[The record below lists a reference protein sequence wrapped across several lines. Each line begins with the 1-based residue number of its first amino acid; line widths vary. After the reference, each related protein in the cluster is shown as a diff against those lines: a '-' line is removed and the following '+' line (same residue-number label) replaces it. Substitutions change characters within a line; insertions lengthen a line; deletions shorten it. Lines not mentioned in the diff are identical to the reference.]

1 MEELNMFK
9 KLSTIALGSV
19 LAMSLVACDD
29 SSNKASTEKKVN
41 QNKRLRKKQNKTK
54 NKKRKR
60 TIKKKITVADVDT
73 IKTGDP
79 VTGEGG
85 DKYEDLVAKYGE
97 PDIKSDS
104 TSKNVK
110 TYTASWSKN
119 AKGGTGA
126 NFTVSFI
133 EKDGQK
139 LAVSKTQIG
148 ME

>member
-1 MEELNMFK
+1 MFK
-9 KLSTIALGSV
+9 KLSTIALGSA

-29 SSNKASTEKKVN
+29 SSNKASTEKKDEAK
-41 QNKRLRKKQNKTK
+41 QDQKQETKKN
-54 NKKRKR
+54 N
-60 TIKKKITVADVDT
+60 KKKITVADVDT

-133 EKDGQK
+133 EKDGQ
-139 LAVSKTQIG
+139 
-148 ME
+148 

>member
-1 MEELNMFK
+1 MFK
-9 KLSTIALGSV
+9 KLSTIALGSA

-29 SSNKASTEKKVN
+29 SSNKASTEKKDEPKQEV
-41 QNKRLRKKQNKTK
+41 KKEAKQDQKQETK
-54 NKKRKR
+54 KDD
-60 TIKKKITVADVDT
+60 KKKITVADVDT